1 MPFDKKLYPAD
12 WNAIRAR
19 ILDRSDGCCECRG
32 ACGSAHDGG
41 RCNVPNYAVIK
52 RDPKKLARWEIHSGC
67 SLCLGGDSECKTT
80 HVVLT
85 IAHYPDRTPSNCDEG
100 NLLTLCQRC
109 HLLADKAQHMRNAR
123 ATRMSRKAV
132 GTLRGVG

>member
-52 RDPKKLARWEIHSGC
+52 RDPKQPARWEIHRGC
-67 SLCLGGDSECKTT
+67 SLS
-80 HVVLT
+80 
-85 IAHYPDRTPSNCDEG
+85 
-100 NLLTLCQRC
+100 
-109 HLLADKAQHMRNAR
+109 DKAQHMRNAR